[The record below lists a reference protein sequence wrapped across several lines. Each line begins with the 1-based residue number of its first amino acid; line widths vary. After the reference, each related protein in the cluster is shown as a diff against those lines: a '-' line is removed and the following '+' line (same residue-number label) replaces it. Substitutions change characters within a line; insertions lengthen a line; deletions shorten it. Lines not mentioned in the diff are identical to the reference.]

1 MWHAHLI
8 PFLLSLYKLQLC
20 DNCGKIES
28 NFFVAENQ
36 QVTYKKNLQKITRLL
51 QECGLLVGIV
61 LGASMGALACGVG
74 ALYGAGLAIAA
85 ILGLSMVAIVLV
97 ANSFGALL
105 PFILSRFRI
114 DPAVAS
120 SPLVT
125 SVMDVL
131 GLIIYFA
138 VAVLILA

>member
-1 MWHAHLI
+1 
-8 PFLLSLYKLQLC
+8 
-20 DNCGKIES
+20 
-28 NFFVAENQ
+28 
-36 QVTYKKNLQKITRLL
+36 
-51 QECGLLVGIV
+51 
-61 LGASMGALACGVG
+61 MGALACGVG